1 MLIDERERMRI
12 AAGNRYAY
20 VVQWIDFFSFIVCFV
35 PELIVWQTLVL
46 FRGENGQIISNV
58 GNRLNT
64 NRNGEQMIAIED
76 KDRWV
81 QSFNTVQSKHILFYG
96 LSRLILTRDLPKT
109 DAEFL
114 M

>member
-1 MLIDERERMRI
+1 
-12 AAGNRYAY
+12 
-20 VVQWIDFFSFIVCFV
+20 
-35 PELIVWQTLVL
+35 
-46 FRGENGQIISNV
+46 
-58 GNRLNT
+58 
-64 NRNGEQMIAIED
+64 MIAIED